1 MTSSGEVLL
10 DVRGLW
16 VERPATR
23 RSPALSLVRGVDLVL
38 RRGEVLG
45 LVGESGAG
53 KSLTALALLGLT
65 PPGLRVSGS
74 VRLHGRE
81 LVGLPGRELA
91 RVRGRHIALVFQDAL
106 AAFTPV
112 VRVGDQI
119 GEVLRIHRRP
129 RPGRESALRAAVELL
144 DAVGVPE
151 PGRAARSYPHEL
163 SGGMRQRAMIAMAMA
178 GRPDVIVADEPTSAL
193 DVTVQAQVLEA
204 LRAARL
210 ATGAALL
217 LVSHDLGVVAGEAD
231 RVAVM
236 YGGRIVESAGVDA
249 LYGAARMP
257 YTKGLIGS
265 VPRIDR
271 ETPPTPVPGSPP
283 AAGWPGPGCAFA
295 ARCPL
300 AEEACGVREPE
311 LDGAD
316 GHLTACHRAEEAVK
330 LSAEELFPPS
340 GGGAPRPEGREG
352 GGPPHGR
359 GTDGEGP
366 PYGCDAGGEGLAGGQ
381 NAGTQTPTER
391 RNLGT
396 QGPAEGRNAGTQ
408 GPAEG
413 RNAGAQRP
421 TEGRNPG
428 THDPAGGQNPGTQTP
443 TERRN
448 PGTQEPAEGQGA
460 GAQGVAGGQKSG
472 RVKGAQARGAD
483 VVLRVSGLARS
494 FPVPGGRG
502 RWAGL
507 GRSGRVGS
515 VREVWGVERV
525 DLEVRRGETLG
536 LVGESGAGK
545 SSVLS
550 QVVSLDAPQFGSV
563 EVLGQD
569 VARLGR
575 HEVRRLR
582 GAVQF
587 VPQDPMSSLD
597 PRMRVGDIVAE
608 PLWVQKVPRARVAER
623 VGEVLRLVGLDEG
636 DAAGYP
642 HEFSGGQRQRIAI
655 ARALAVRPQL
665 LLLDEP
671 VSALDVS
678 VGAGI
683 LDLLRRLKEDPG
695 PACLFVSHDL
705 AVVRQIADR
714 VAVMYAGRIVETGEV
729 PEVFALPGHPYTR
742 ALLDAV
748 PVPDPAMVRGRPRV
762 ILRGE
767 PQSPG
772 ADLTGCRFRTRCPV
786 FMSLRQRQRMR
797 CEREIPEALTTAV
810 GGGRSVACHFP
821 LTGGGFSSSHR

>member
-1 MTSSGEVLL
+1 MTASGEVLL
-10 DVRGLW
+10 DVRDLR
-16 VERPATR
+16 VERPASR
-23 RSPALSLVRGVDLVL
+23 RSPALPLVRGVDLVL

-53 KSLTALALLGLT
+53 KSLTALALLGLS

-74 VRLHGRE
+74 VRLLGRE
-81 LVGLPGRELA
+81 LVGLPVRELA

-112 VRVGDQI
+112 LRVGDQI

-129 RPGRESALRAAVELL
+129 RPGRESALRRAVELL

-151 PGRAARSYPHEL
+151 PRRAARSYPHEL

-204 LRAARL
+204 LATARR

-217 LVSHDLGVVAGEAD
+217 LVSHDLGVVAGAAD

-271 ETPPTPVPGSPP
+271 DTPPTPVPGSPP

-300 AEEACGVREPE
+300 VVEACRVLEPE
-311 LDGAD
+311 LDGVD
-316 GHLTACHRAEEAVK
+316 GHLAACHRGEVAAG
-330 LSAEELFPPS
+330 LGAAELFPPS
-340 GGGAPRPEGREG
+340 AGGTAQLPGRQTGGTAKAVGGQAGGTAQAASGQAGGTAQAASGQAGGTAQAASGQAGGTAQAAGGAARAAGRQ
-352 GGPPHGR
+352 
-359 GTDGEGP
+359 
-366 PYGCDAGGEGLAGGQ
+366 AGGAAL
-381 NAGTQTPTER
+381 R
-391 RNLGT
+391 
-396 QGPAEGRNAGTQ
+396 
-408 GPAEG
+408 
-413 RNAGAQRP
+413 QRVD
-421 TEGRNPG
+421 G
-428 THDPAGGQNPGTQTP
+428 
-443 TERRN
+443 
-448 PGTQEPAEGQGA
+448 
-460 GAQGVAGGQKSG
+460 
-472 RVKGAQARGAD
+472 D
-483 VVLRVSGLARS
+483 VVLRISGLARS
-494 FPVPGGRG
+494 FPVVGGQGRRAGRG
-502 RWAGL
+502 GAGA
-507 GRSGRVGS
+507 
-515 VREVWGVERV
+515 VRAVERV

-545 SSVLS
+545 SSVLL
-550 QVVSLDAPQFGSV
+550 QVVSLAAPQCGTV
-563 EVLGQD
+563 EVLGHD
-569 VARLGR
+569 TARLGR
-575 HEVRRLR
+575 AVARRLR

-597 PRMRVGDIVAE
+597 PRMPVGDIVAE
-608 PLWVQKVPRARVAER
+608 PLWVQRVPAERVAAR
-623 VGEVLRLVGLDEG
+623 VGEVLRLVGLDPG

-655 ARALAVRPQL
+655 ARALAVEPEL

-729 PEVFALPGHPYTR
+729 RKVFERPGHPYTR

-748 PVPDPAMVRGRPRV
+748 PVPDPVALRDRRGAV
-762 ILRGE
+762 ILRGD
-767 PQSPG
+767 PGSPG
-772 ADLTGCRFRTRCPV
+772 EEVRGCRFRTRCP
-786 FMSLRQRQRMR
+786 MYASLPKERRNR
-797 CEREIPEALTTAV
+797 CEREIPEPLTTAV

-821 LTGGGFSSSHR
+821 LTDARSAAGPDSPPPRG